1 MALRYSV
8 LSDCSLLGSSVCG
21 VLQEYWS
28 GVPSFTPRDLP
39 DSRIEPTSADLPDS
53 GIKSTSLVSPALAG
67 RFSVFVFVF
76 NYWQPL
82 GNLILV
88 KNPPAS
94 AGHRRDTGSVLG
106 SERFL
111 GGWHGNLSPGFL
123 PGDSH
128 EERRSRGLQSIK
140 TELKWLNAH
149 IYEDIITFDED
160 FIFPFHSSDRFE
172 ILYVAIDDRSFTFF
186 RSPRFC
192 LLLVVVLPFLLLE
205 RGESLSC
212 HSFCHNPVLS

>member
-28 GVPSFTPRDLP
+28 GVPSFTPR
-39 DSRIEPTSADLPDS
+39 DLPDS

-140 TELKWLNAH
+140 TELK
-149 IYEDIITFDED
+149 
-160 FIFPFHSSDRFE
+160 
-172 ILYVAIDDRSFTFF
+172 
-186 RSPRFC
+186 
-192 LLLVVVLPFLLLE
+192 
-205 RGESLSC
+205 
-212 HSFCHNPVLS
+212 